1 MSSGY
6 SRIQKY
12 VRETAGTKSLSE
24 AGELQNQP
32 LWLLVNSDV
41 GPRAAILAQAIS
53 AMAVRACTGS
63 IEVRVAGD
71 ELAIARIRQAVE
83 LEASGYGCLSRVNF
97 QRQNPEELVGF
108 GLCVGMVRH
117 GFISVD
123 ASGMYAAINCI
134 FPTGWPMPHASSACF
149 AAAAAYAKYFGA
161 HVIGRGEA
169 RDEAWVLS
177 LETMETVTPSEL
189 SAPATCDPVNLG
201 EVHLL
206 GGGAIGS
213 AFSYVARLSQDVVD
227 LDIVD
232 KDRYEE
238 PNQETTFF
246 LSHAE
251 ALRRQPKAQ
260 ALAGSTARFG
270 LRTTFQPQMEIASGS
285 PYLVRPSNAF
295 ICAVDNPET
304 RRALD
309 ATKSDV
315 LLNAGLGGS
324 RLDAGHVLATWH
336 NATTAPLSTVYP
348 ETADVGDVAG
358 ADAPSEITDDC
369 SRLEYASASLA
380 APFIALAAGAV
391 LFALARQSR
400 LGRLPDANYIKF
412 DLLGWQQSHNRRM
425 LKKLA
430 TPPTGSTLTSR

>member
-12 VRETAGTKSLSE
+12 VREAAGTKSLSE
-24 AGELQNQP
+24 ASDRQSHS
-32 LWLLVNSDV
+32 LWVLVGPDC
-41 GPRAAILAQAIS
+41 GPRAAMIAQAIS
-53 AMAVRACTGS
+53 AMAVRTCTGP
-63 IEVRVAGD
+63 IEIRVAGD
-71 ELAIARIRQAVE
+71 ELNIARIRQAIE
-83 LEASGYGCLSRVNF
+83 LEAIAYGCLSRVNL
-97 QRQNPEELVGF
+97 QHLNPAELVGF
-108 GLCVGMVRH
+108 GLCVGIVRE

-134 FPTGWPMPHASSACF
+134 FPPSWPSPHASAACF

-177 LETMETVTPSEL
+177 METMETVMPREL
-189 SAPATCDPVNLG
+189 VAPKSCEPVNLG

-213 AFSYVARLSQDVVD
+213 AFSYVAYLSQDLVE

-232 KDRYEE
+232 RDRYEE

-246 LSHAE
+246 LSHVD

-260 ALAGSTARFG
+260 ALAGSTARIG
-270 LRTTFQPQMEIASGS
+270 LRTTFQPQMEVATGS

-295 ICAVDNPET
+295 VCAVDNPET

-309 ATKSDV
+309 QTKTDV

-324 RLDAGHVLATWH
+324 KLDAGHVLVTWH
-336 NATTAPLSTVYP
+336 NANTVRLSTVYP
-348 ETADVGDVAG
+348 ETVDVVDMA
-358 ADAPSEITDDC
+358 ATDAPSEITDDC

-380 APFIALAAGAV
+380 APFIALAAGA
-391 LFALARQSR
+391 LLYALARQSR
-400 LGRLPDANYIKF
+400 LGKLPNVNYIKF
-412 DLLGWQQSHNRRM
+412 DLLGWQQSYSRRM
-425 LKKLA
+425 LK
-430 TPPTGSTLTSR
+430 S